1 MNVDLLDS
9 MQLTVPETFPQT
21 SSNVMESNHMGLV
34 PKEFHGESLFRDQR
48 YIDLCQS
55 SRFSKSDVDTLLVIL
70 DENGG
75 FSDLNI
81 AANDYIYRK
90 KNKRLIPL
98 LTRKVSTDEVREIIE
113 YMYDAERY
121 SYAFQPGNEVDESYE
136 VHSNDSQ
143 LPLRFRV
150 NICSFQTTKGRGLK
164 ICLRN
169 LPAVPPTYDD
179 LNVCDLIRLNATP
192 RQGLVAIAGETGSG
206 KSTLGASII
215 RSIRENRNDSR
226 VTLTYERPIEF
237 VFNNVPGINPVY
249 QHSIGEFG
257 DFKTFH
263 AGLVNALRCSP
274 EVIFLGESRER
285 ETFMTLPKIAE
296 SGHLGITTLHA
307 KSISHM
313 FTRVANEV
321 EPSYADGIV
330 RQMVQYMQLA
340 VYQWLA
346 PTKKGGV
353 TPIQE
358 ILVFNNEIKKGILSG
373 SNEHL
378 MERIQ
383 SAVEIHGQSFESAA
397 KRLLDNGTI
406 SHETYEL
413 ATMS

>member
-1 MNVDLLDS
+1 
-9 MQLTVPETFPQT
+9 
-21 SSNVMESNHMGLV
+21 
-34 PKEFHGESLFRDQR
+34 
-48 YIDLCQS
+48 
-55 SRFSKSDVDTLLVIL
+55 
-70 DENGG
+70 
-75 FSDLNI
+75 
-81 AANDYIYRK
+81 
-90 KNKRLIPL
+90 
-98 LTRKVSTDEVREIIE
+98 
-113 YMYDAERY
+113 
-121 SYAFQPGNEVDESYE
+121 
-136 VHSNDSQ
+136 
-143 LPLRFRV
+143 
-150 NICSFQTTKGRGLK
+150 
-164 ICLRN
+164 
-169 LPAVPPTYDD
+169 
-179 LNVCDLIRLNATP
+179 
-192 RQGLVAIAGETGSG
+192 
-206 KSTLGASII
+206 
-215 RSIRENRNDSR
+215 
-226 VTLTYERPIEF
+226 
-237 VFNNVPGINPVY
+237 
-249 QHSIGEFG
+249 
-257 DFKTFH
+257 
-263 AGLVNALRCSP
+263 
-274 EVIFLGESRER
+274 
-285 ETFMTLPKIAE
+285 
-296 SGHLGITTLHA
+296 GHLGITTLHA